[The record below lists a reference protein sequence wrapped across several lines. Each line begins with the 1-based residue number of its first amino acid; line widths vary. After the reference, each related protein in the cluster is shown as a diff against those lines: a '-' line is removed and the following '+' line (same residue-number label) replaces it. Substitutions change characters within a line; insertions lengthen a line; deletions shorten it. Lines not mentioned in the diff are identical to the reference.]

1 MKPIK
6 RSSASLSPASP
17 SSLSSR
23 HMDKDASPYVSAS
36 FRRHESLVNSS
47 NKPPSKEGNRAQEGK
62 EGRQELT
69 ASRGRSP
76 SDGLRPA
83 PYRVV
88 RSLLANGLRLVAI
101 ETPHL
106 HTASIALYA
115 RVGARYE
122 TRRTNGLS
130 HFVEHML
137 FRGSRL
143 FGSSYELNYA
153 IESVGGTLYAETGRD
168 YSLYQIPLHPAE
180 VPRGLEI
187 MGDLFAAPMFSD
199 IELERKIIIEEIL
212 EDLDED
218 GRNVNVDDLS
228 RATIWGAHPL
238 GFPITGPL
246 SNVKRFQTEDVR
258 AHFAEFYGA
267 RNMVLCLAG
276 PLSHEKVAPLA
287 AAAFSQLPRGRRA
300 RPLPARVRGAGPRFR
315 SLHNESAQTH
325 VQLVWEG
332 VPDSDRDYVALSA
345 LSRILDDGM
354 STRLHYQI
362 CDQKGLAYQVSGG
375 IEPLH
380 DTALLEVD
388 AACAP
393 AKLPAL
399 VTEALSLLAGFRTE
413 RVRDEDLAKAKRR
426 YRGDIEAGY
435 DDLDG
440 LYGWYGGTELFYK
453 PRSHADRVRRFE
465 AVTADEIQR
474 VARRVLDRRRL
485 TVAVVGS
492 LSPSVARRV
501 RAAIR
506 AYR

>member
-1 MKPIK
+1 MNP
-6 RSSASLSPASP
+6 SV
-17 SSLSSR
+17 SSLS
-23 HMDKDASPYVSAS
+23 
-36 FRRHESLVNSS
+36 
-47 NKPPSKEGNRAQEGK
+47 G
-62 EGRQELT
+62 T
-69 ASRGRSP
+69 A
-76 SDGLRPA
+76 LRPA

-88 RSLLANGLRLVAI
+88 RSLLPNGLRLVAI

-122 TRRTNGLS
+122 TRQTNGLS

-137 FRGSRL
+137 FRGCEH
-143 FGSSYELNYA
+143 FGSSYALNHA

-180 VPRGLEI
+180 LPRGLEI
-187 MGDLFAAPMFSD
+187 MGDLFSTPLFSD
-199 IELERKIIIEEIL
+199 IDLERKIIVEEML

-228 RATIWGAHPL
+228 RAAIWGEHPL
-238 GFPITGPL
+238 GYPITGPL
-246 SNVKRFQTEDVR
+246 RNVKRFRAEDVR
-258 AHFAEFYGA
+258 AHFSRFYGA
-267 RNMVLCLAG
+267 TNMVLCLAG
-276 PLSHEKVAPLA
+276 PLSHARVAPLA
-287 AAAFSQLPRGRRA
+287 AQAFARLPRGRRA
-300 RPLPARVRGAGPRFR
+300 RPLPAQVRGVGPRFR
-315 SLHNESAQTH
+315 SLQNEAAQTQ
-325 VQLVWEG
+325 VQLVWQG
-332 VPDSDRDYVALSA
+332 VPDSDPDYVPLSA
-345 LSRILDDGM
+345 LARVLDDGM

-399 VTEALSLLAGFRTE
+399 VSEALSLLGRFRTE

-440 LYGWYGGTELFYK
+440 LSGWYGGTELFYK
-453 PRSHADRVRRFE
+453 PRTHAERLRRFN
-465 AVTADEIQR
+465 AVTAEQIQR
-474 VARRVLDRRRL
+474 VARRVLDPKRL
-485 TVAVVGS
+485 TVAAVGPLTS
-492 LSPSVARRV
+492 SVSRRV

-506 AYR
+506 AFG